1 MSCRE
6 LERLFAAGASDSEL
20 AAHRRGC
27 AECERVGRDVEET
40 ASLAAGLAPPVWS
53 PMLRRSLLDIPRT
66 TVSCEGAEPLIAA
79 LLESEISPA
88 DEGRLRNHLSRCGGC
103 TAAAETLMSMRELEA
118 PAPPPWLA
126 TRLAASKPA
135 ARASLWKRFLSGKAV
150 VAYAYAAA
158 LLVMFLGLNPTA
170 VARKAGFARLSEST
184 RDAVTVARSS
194 VSDRLGALQER
205 AMREVAAVRGRVTG
219 YGRAAVSN
227 ALAIVLRPEPKK
239 TPARPRLGKE
249 GGAAPSQ
256 DEFFLARRPGT
267 EPLPAESV
275 LRSDEGNT

>member
-1 MSCRE
+1 MSDNYQ
-6 LERLFAAGASDSEL
+6 ATP
-20 AAHRRGC
+20 
-27 AECERVGRDVEET
+27 T
-40 ASLAAGLAPPVWS
+40 AAPP
-53 PMLRRSLLDIPRT
+53 PP
-66 TVSCEGAEPLIAA
+66 
-79 LLESEISPA
+79 PA
-88 DEGRLRNHLSRCGGC
+88 
-103 TAAAETLMSMRELEA
+103 T

-135 ARASLWKRFLSGKAV
+135 ARASFWKRLLSGKAV

-194 VSDRLGALQER
+194 VSDRLGAFQER
-205 AMREVAAVRGRVTG
+205 TMRELAAARGRVTG

-239 TPARPRLGKE
+239 TPPRPRLGKE

-256 DEFFLARRPGT
+256 DEFFLARQPAT

-275 LRSDEGNT
+275 LRSDDRNT

>member
-6 LERLFAAGASDSEL
+6 LERLFGAGAPDSEL

-27 AECERVGRDVEET
+27 AECDRVARDVEET
-40 ASLAAGLAPPVWS
+40 ASLAAGLVAPAWS
-53 PMLRRSLLDIPRT
+53 PTLRRSLLDIPRI
-66 TVSCEGAEPLIAA
+66 TVSCEGAEPLIAS
-79 LLESEISPA
+79 LLENEISPA

-103 TAAAETLMSMRELEA
+103 TAAAETLLSMRELEA

-126 TRLAASKPA
+126 TRLASSKPS
-135 ARASLWKRFLSGKAV
+135 ARASFWKRLLSGRAV

-205 AMREVAAVRGRVTG
+205 AVREFAAVRGKVGG

-239 TPARPRLGKE
+239 TPPRPRLGKE
-249 GGAAPSQ
+249 GGAASPT
-256 DEFFLARRPGT
+256 DEFFLARQPAT

-275 LRSDEGNT
+275 LRSDDRNT